1 MGKMFKAEKEG
12 AVMLDTFILIV
23 FMVIIG
29 ALIGGITNSLAIK
42 MLFRPYKAYYIGR
55 FKVPFTPGL
64 IPKRRE
70 ELAQQL
76 GNMVV
81 DHLITPESLQ
91 KKVMN
96 GDFQSDVVQWLREES
111 EPVFNS
117 DKTVNEWL
125 EMLQIPV
132 SSNRLN
138 QWLKDW
144 IEEKISRTKME
155 YNSKTIEEALPEKW
169 QEKIEEAIPK
179 LVDLIANR
187 AETYF
192 TSPEGKAKV
201 KVMIDDFLKERG
213 TLGNILGM
221 FLGNTSVA
229 DKVQPEI
236 VKFIK
241 HEGTQEILQNL
252 LRKEWAKL
260 KLMKIEDVIDK
271 LPEEDLMSELHRSLI
286 KLVNIEAHLSKPL
299 SHWLSPHQ
307 QTITEKLLPQWVEK
321 GTNLLSNKIPNLMS
335 KLHLQKIVQEQVQS
349 FSVARL
355 EELVLG
361 ISRREFKMITYLGAL
376 LGGIIGLI
384 QSVFVMLF
392 S

>member
-1 MGKMFKAEKEG
+1 
-12 AVMLDTFILIV
+12 MLDAFILIA
-23 FMVIIG
+23 FMIVIG
-29 ALIGGITNSLAIK
+29 ALIGGVTNSLAIK

-70 ELAQQL
+70 ELAEQL

-91 KKVMN
+91 KKVLN
-96 GDFQSDVVQWLREES
+96 EDFQRDVSQWLAEES
-111 EPVFNS
+111 APVFNS
-117 DKTVNEWL
+117 DKSVEEWL
-125 EMLQIPV
+125 DMLNIPV
-132 SSNRLN
+132 SSQTLN
-138 QWLKDW
+138 QLLRDWL
-144 IEEKISRTKME
+144 EETVTGAATSYR
-155 YNSKTIEEALPEKW
+155 SKR
-169 QEKIEEAIPK
+169 IEEAIPGLWQDK
-179 LVDLIANR
+179 IEERIPKMVDLIADR

-213 TLGNILGM
+213 MLGNMLGI

-241 HEGTQEILQNL
+241 HEGTQEILLNL
-252 LRKEWAKL
+252 LRKEWAKF
-260 KLMKIEDVIDK
+260 KLMKVGDIMDK
-271 LPEEDLMSELHRSLI
+271 LPEDLIISNLVDTVI
-286 KLVNIEAHLSKPL
+286 KMVDVDGHLSKPL
-299 SHWLSPHQ
+299 SHWLAPHQ
-307 QTITEKLLPQWVEK
+307 QIFTEKLLPEWVQK
-321 GTNLLSNKIPNLMS
+321 GTDLLAVKIPSLMA
-335 KLHLQKIVQEQVQS
+335 KLHLQKIVQEQVES

-376 LGGIIGLI
+376 LGGVIGLI
-384 QSVFVMLF
+384 QSIFVMLF

>member
-1 MGKMFKAEKEG
+1 MFKAEKEG
-12 AVMLDTFILIV
+12 AIMLDAFVLIV
-23 FMVIIG
+23 FMVVVG
-29 ALIGGITNSLAIK
+29 ALIGGVTNSLAIK

-70 ELAQQL
+70 ELAEQL

-91 KKVMN
+91 KKIMN
-96 GDFQSDVVQWLREES
+96 EEFQRDVTQWLKEET

-117 DKTVNEWL
+117 EKTVNEWL

-132 SSNRLN
+132 SSDVLN

-144 IEEKISRTKME
+144 VEEKVSRTKME
-155 YNSKTIEEALPEKW
+155 YSSKRIEEALPEKW
-169 QEKIEEAIPK
+169 QEKIEAAIPQ
-179 LVDLIANR
+179 LVDLIAGR
-187 AETYF
+187 AESYF

-241 HEGTQEILQNL
+241 HEGTQEILHNL

-260 KLMKIEDVIDK
+260 KLMKIEEVIDK
-271 LPEEDLMSELHRSLI
+271 LPEEDMMLQLHTSLI
-286 KLVNIEAHLSKPL
+286 KIVNIDGHLSKPL
-299 SHWLSPHQ
+299 SHWLSLHQ
-307 QTITEKLLPQWVEK
+307 HTFTETLLPKWVGK
-321 GTNLLSNKIPNLMS
+321 GTDLLANKIPNLMT
-335 KLHLQKIVQEQVQS
+335 KLHLQKVVQEQVES

-376 LGGIIGLI
+376 LGGVIGLI
-384 QSVFVMLF
+384 QSIFVMVF
-392 S
+392 T

>member
-1 MGKMFKAEKEG
+1 MFKVEKEG
-12 AVMLDTFILIV
+12 AIMLDAFVLIV
-23 FMVIIG
+23 FMVVIG
-29 ALIGGITNSLAIK
+29 ALIGGVTNSLAIK

-64 IPKRRE
+64 IPKRRA
-70 ELAQQL
+70 ELAEQL

-91 KKVMN
+91 KKIMN
-96 GDFQSDVVQWLREES
+96 EEFQRDVTQWLKEET

-117 DKTVNEWL
+117 EKTVNEWL

-132 SSNRLN
+132 SSDVLD

-144 IEEKISRTKME
+144 VEEKVSRTKLE
-155 YNSKTIEEALPEKW
+155 YSSKRIEEALPEKW
-169 QEKIEEAIPK
+169 QEKVEASIPQ
-179 LVDLIANR
+179 LVDLIAGR
-187 AETYF
+187 AENYF

-241 HEGTQEILQNL
+241 HEGTQEILHNL

-260 KLMKIEDVIDK
+260 KLMKIEEVIDK
-271 LPEEDLMSELHRSLI
+271 LPEEDMMSQLHTSLI
-286 KLVNIEAHLSKPL
+286 KIVNIDGHLSKPL

-307 QTITEKLLPQWVEK
+307 HTFTETLLPNWVGK
-321 GTNLLSNKIPNLMS
+321 GTDLLANKIPNLMT
-335 KLHLQKIVQEQVQS
+335 KLHLQKIVQEQVES

-376 LGGIIGLI
+376 LGGVIGLI
-384 QSVFVMLF
+384 QSIFVMVF
-392 S
+392 T

>member
-12 AVMLDTFILIV
+12 AVMLDAIILIT
-23 FMVIIG
+23 FMVVIG
-29 ALIGGITNSLAIK
+29 ALIGGVTNSLAIK
-42 MLFRPYKAYYIGR
+42 MLFRPYRAYYIGR

-96 GDFQSDVVQWLREES
+96 EEFQRDVVQWLKEES
-111 EPVFNS
+111 EPVFFS
-117 DKTVNEWL
+117 EKTVDEWL
-125 EMLQIPV
+125 VMLQIPV
-132 SSNRLN
+132 SSDRLN
-138 QWLKDW
+138 QWLTDW
-144 IEEKISRTKME
+144 VKEKVSRSKME
-155 YNSKTIEEALPEKW
+155 YSSKRIEEALPEKW
-169 QEKIEEAIPK
+169 QEKIEDTIPK
-179 LVDLIANR
+179 LVDLIAGR
-187 AETYF
+187 AEAYF

-221 FLGNTSVA
+221 FLGNASVA

-241 HEGTQEILQNL
+241 HEGTQEILHNL

-260 KLMKIEDVIDK
+260 KLMKIEDVIDR
-271 LPEEDLMSELHRSLI
+271 LPEEDLMSELHTSLI
-286 KLVNIEAHLSKPL
+286 KIVNIEAHLSKPL

-307 QTITEKLLPQWVEK
+307 QTITEKLLPQWVGK
-321 GTNLLSNKIPNLMS
+321 GTDLLSNRIPNLMS
-335 KLHLQKIVQEQVQS
+335 KLHLQKIVQDQVES

>member
-1 MGKMFKAEKEG
+1 
-12 AVMLDTFILIV
+12 MLDALILIA
-23 FMVIIG
+23 FMIVIG

-70 ELAQQL
+70 ELARQL

-91 KKVMN
+91 NKVMN
-96 GDFQSDVVQWLREES
+96 EDFQRDVVQWLKEES

-125 EMLQIPV
+125 EILHIPV
-132 SSNRLN
+132 SSDRLN
-138 QWLKDW
+138 QWLKEW
-144 IEEKISRTKME
+144 MEKKISRTKME
-155 YNSKTIEEALPEKW
+155 YSSKRIEEALPEKW
-169 QEKIEEAIPK
+169 QEKIEEMVPK
-179 LVDLIANR
+179 LVDLIASR
-187 AETYF
+187 AEAYF

-241 HEGTQEILQNL
+241 HEGTQEILHNL

-271 LPEEDLMSELHRSLI
+271 LPEEDLMSELYISLTRLI
-286 KLVNIEAHLSKPL
+286 NIEGHLSKPL
-299 SHWLSPHQ
+299 SYWLSPHQ
-307 QTITEKLLPQWVEK
+307 QTITEKLLPQWVGK
-321 GTNLLSNKIPNLMS
+321 GTDLLSNKIPNLMS
-335 KLHLQKIVQEQVQS
+335 KLHLQKIVQDQVES

-384 QSVFVMLF
+384 QSVVVMLF

>member
-1 MGKMFKAEKEG
+1 MFKAEKEG
-12 AVMLDTFILIV
+12 AIMLDAFILIG
-23 FMVIIG
+23 FMVVIG
-29 ALIGGITNSLAIK
+29 ALIGGVTNSLAIK

-70 ELAQQL
+70 ELAEQL

-91 KKVMN
+91 KKIMN
-96 GDFQSDVVQWLREES
+96 DDFQRDVIDWLKEES
-111 EPVFNS
+111 DPVFHS

-125 EMLQIPV
+125 EILQIPV
-132 SSNRLN
+132 SSDVLN

-144 IEEKISRTKME
+144 VEDKVTRSKLEYSTK
-155 YNSKTIEEALPEKW
+155 SVAEALPEKW
-169 QEKIEEAIPK
+169 QEKIEDAIPK
-179 LVDLIANR
+179 LVDMIADR
-187 AETYF
+187 AENYF

-213 TLGNILGM
+213 MLGNMLGM

-241 HEGTQEILQNL
+241 HEGTQEILHNL
-252 LRKEWAKL
+252 LRKEWGKL
-260 KLMKIEDVIDK
+260 KLMQVGEVIDK
-271 LPEEDLMSELHRSLI
+271 LPEEDIMTQLHTSLI
-286 KLVNIEAHLSKPL
+286 RIADIEGHLSKPL
-299 SHWLSPHQ
+299 SHWFAPHQ
-307 QTITEKLLPQWVEK
+307 HKFTDTLLPGWIEK
-321 GTNLLSNKIPNLMS
+321 GTDLLAAKIPNLMT
-335 KLHLQKIVQEQVQS
+335 KLHLQKIVQEQVES

-384 QSVFVMLF
+384 QSIFVMVF

>member
-1 MGKMFKAEKEG
+1 
-12 AVMLDTFILIV
+12 MLDAFILIV
-23 FMVIIG
+23 FMVVIG
-29 ALIGGITNSLAIK
+29 ALIGGVTNSLAIK

-70 ELAQQL
+70 ELAEQL

-91 KKVMN
+91 KKVLN
-96 GDFQSDVVQWLREES
+96 EEFQRDVIEWIKEETAPVFQSE
-111 EPVFNS
+111 
-117 DKTVNEWL
+117 KTVNEWL
-125 EMLQIPV
+125 EMLHIPV
-132 SSNRLN
+132 SSEVLN

-144 IEEKISRTKME
+144 IEEKVSRTKLE
-155 YNSKTIEEALPEKW
+155 YSSKRIEEALPEKW
-169 QEKIEEAIPK
+169 EEKIEEAIPK
-179 LVDLIANR
+179 LVDLIAGR
-187 AETYF
+187 AEAYF

-213 TLGNILGM
+213 MLGNMLGM

-241 HEGTQEILQNL
+241 HEGTQEILHNL
-252 LRKEWAKL
+252 LRKEWAKI
-260 KLMKIEDVIDK
+260 KLMKIEDIIEK
-271 LPEEDLMSELHRSLI
+271 LPEEEIVFQLQTSLTKI
-286 KLVNIEAHLSKPL
+286 VNIEGHLSKPL

-307 QTITEKLLPQWVEK
+307 QMFTGTLLPKWVGR
-321 GTNLLSNKIPNLMS
+321 GTDLLSIKIPNLMG
-335 KLHLQKIVQEQVQS
+335 KLHLQKIVQEQVES

-361 ISRREFKMITYLGAL
+361 ISKREFKMITYLGAL
-376 LGGIIGLI
+376 LGGVIGLI
-384 QSVFVMLF
+384 QSIFVMLF

>member
-1 MGKMFKAEKEG
+1 MFKAEREG
-12 AVMLDTFILIV
+12 AIMLDAFILIV
-23 FMVIIG
+23 FMVVIG
-29 ALIGGITNSLAIK
+29 ALIGGVTNSLAIK

-64 IPKRRE
+64 IPKRRG
-70 ELAQQL
+70 ELAEQL

-91 KKVMN
+91 KKIMN
-96 GDFQSDVVQWLREES
+96 DDFQRDVTEWLKEETD
-111 EPVFNS
+111 PLFGS

-125 EMLQIPV
+125 EILHIPV
-132 SSNRLN
+132 SSDVLN
-138 QWLKDW
+138 QWLKEW
-144 IEEKISRTKME
+144 VEEKVTDSKVEYSTKRV
-155 YNSKTIEEALPEKW
+155 EEALPEKW
-169 QEKIEEAIPK
+169 QEKIEDAIPK
-179 LVDLIANR
+179 LVDMIAGR
-187 AETYF
+187 AESYF

-213 TLGNILGM
+213 MLGNMLGM

-241 HEGTQEILQNL
+241 HEGTQEILHNL
-252 LRKEWAKL
+252 LRKEWGKL
-260 KLMKIEDVIDK
+260 KLMQVGEVIDK
-271 LPEEDLMSELHRSLI
+271 LPEEDIMSHLHTSLI
-286 KLVNIEAHLSKPL
+286 RVVDIDGHLAKPM
-299 SHWLSPHQ
+299 SYWLAPHQ
-307 QTITEKLLPQWVEK
+307 GIFYETLLPKWVQK
-321 GTNLLSNKIPNLMS
+321 GTDLLSAKIPNLMS
-335 KLHLQKIVQEQVQS
+335 KLHLQKIVQEQVES

-355 EELVLG
+355 EDLVLG

-384 QSVFVMLF
+384 QSIFVMIF

>member
-1 MGKMFKAEKEG
+1 
-12 AVMLDTFILIV
+12 MLDAFILIM
-23 FMVIIG
+23 FMVVIG
-29 ALIGGITNSLAIK
+29 ALIGGVTNSLAIK

-64 IPKRRE
+64 IPKRRG
-70 ELAQQL
+70 ELAEQL

-91 KKVMN
+91 KKIMN
-96 GDFQSDVVQWLREES
+96 EEFQRDVIEWLKEET
-111 EPVFNS
+111 EPVFHS
-117 DKTVNEWL
+117 EKTVNEWL
-125 EMLQIPV
+125 EMLHIPV
-132 SSNRLN
+132 SSDVLN
-138 QWLKDW
+138 QWLKVW
-144 IEEKISRTKME
+144 VEEKVSRSKME
-155 YNSKTIEEALPEKW
+155 YSSKRIEEALPEKW
-169 QEKIEEAIPK
+169 QGKVEEALPK
-179 LVDLIANR
+179 LVDMIADR
-187 AETYF
+187 AESYF

-213 TLGNILGM
+213 MLGNMLGM

-241 HEGTQEILQNL
+241 HEGTQEILHNL

-271 LPEEDLMSELHRSLI
+271 LPEEDIRSQLHAALI
-286 KLVNIEAHLSKPL
+286 KMVNIEGHLSKPL
-299 SHWLSPHQ
+299 SHWLAPHQ
-307 QTITEKLLPQWVEK
+307 ETFTGTLLPKWVDK
-321 GTNLLSNKIPNLMS
+321 GTDLLAKKVPNLMG
-335 KLHLQKIVQEQVQS
+335 KLHLQRIVQDQVES

-376 LGGIIGLI
+376 LGGVIGLI
-384 QSVFVMLF
+384 QSIFVMLF

>member
-1 MGKMFKAEKEG
+1 MFKAEKEG
-12 AVMLDTFILIV
+12 AIMLDVFILIV
-23 FMVIIG
+23 FMVVIG
-29 ALIGGITNSLAIK
+29 ALIGGVTNSLAIK

-91 KKVMN
+91 KKIMN
-96 GDFQSDVVQWLREES
+96 DDFQRDVTEWLQEES
-111 EPVFNS
+111 APVFRS

-125 EMLQIPV
+125 EILHIPV
-132 SSNRLN
+132 SSDVLNR
-138 QWLKDW
+138 WLKEWVED
-144 IEEKISRTKME
+144 KVTRSKME
-155 YNSKTIEEALPEKW
+155 YSSKRVEEALPEKW
-169 QEKIEEAIPK
+169 QEKIEDAIPK
-179 LVDLIANR
+179 LVDMIAGR
-187 AETYF
+187 AESYF

-201 KVMIDDFLKERG
+201 KIMIDDFLKERG
-213 TLGNILGM
+213 RLGNMLGM
-221 FLGNTSVA
+221 FLGNTSIA

-241 HEGTQEILQNL
+241 HEGTQEILHNL
-252 LRKEWAKL
+252 LRKEWGKL
-260 KLMKIEDVIDK
+260 KLMQVDEVIDK
-271 LPEEDLMSELHRSLI
+271 LPEEDIMSQLHTSLI
-286 KLVNIEAHLSKPL
+286 RIVDIDGHLSKPL
-299 SHWLSPHQ
+299 SYWLAPHEG
-307 QTITEKLLPQWVEK
+307 TFTDTLLPKWVEK
-321 GTNLLSNKIPNLMS
+321 GTDLLSAKIPNLMT
-335 KLHLQKIVQEQVQS
+335 KLHLQKIVQEQVES

-355 EELVLG
+355 EDLVLG

-384 QSVFVMLF
+384 QSIFVMIF